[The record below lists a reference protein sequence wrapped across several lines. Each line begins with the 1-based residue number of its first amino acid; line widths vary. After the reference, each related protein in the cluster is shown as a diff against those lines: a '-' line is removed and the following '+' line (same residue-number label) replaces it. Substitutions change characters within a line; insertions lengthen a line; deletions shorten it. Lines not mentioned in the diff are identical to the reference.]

1 MSTTELDE
9 AGIEPAI
16 NGHLPADPEL
26 KTYRGKTL
34 EELLPKIREDLGPDA
49 LVVRQRDGLMGGI
62 GGFFQQ
68 QFVEVEA
75 RPGHPRIDVYDE
87 PPATDD
93 FAAKLI
99 AAAREAEADA
109 PASDDADPAPAVPD
123 LLAALGL
130 PAALAEEPATAV
142 IPSMPVA
149 EPEPEPEPEPVPA
162 PAAAQAP
169 KPAAK
174 PRAARKP
181 AARKPAQPKARKP
194 RAVKAPAERPSVAPA
209 ASGADALAAVLV
221 THGLGARLAGE
232 LVAGGDP
239 RAAVRR
245 ALARRIPVVP
255 PRRATAYATAFVGAP
270 GAGKTRCA
278 AALASAY
285 ARTGGVPVLCLALAA
300 EDAGA
305 ELTRLLSGTGV
316 PVEAVATGAAA
327 RARLERAP
335 ADTLVVVD
343 VPAVSPV
350 DASDVARLARQLTPL
365 ALDEVQLA
373 VPATMSAA
381 AARELQERLAP
392 LKPSGIALTHAD
404 ATRHIGAVV
413 ELACTTRLP
422 LGWVAERD
430 GLVPADPTAIAE
442 RLLP

>member
-9 AGIEPAI
+9 AGTAPAI
-16 NGHLPADPEL
+16 GGHVPADPEL
-26 KTYRGKTL
+26 KTYRGRTL
-34 EELLPKIREDLGPDA
+34 EELLPKIREELGPDA

-68 QFVEVEA
+68 QFVEVDA
-75 RPGHPRIDVYDE
+75 RSGHPRIDVYDE

-99 AAAREAEADA
+99 AAAQEAEAAPDA
-109 PASDDADPAPAVPD
+109 EPLPAVPD

-130 PAALAEEPATAV
+130 PPALAEEPAVVLPAA
-142 IPSMPVA
+142 PAPVV
-149 EPEPEPEPEPVPA
+149 EPEPA
-162 PAAAQAP
+162 PAAAAP
-169 KPAAK
+169 KPSVK
-174 PRAARKP
+174 PRAAREP
-181 AARKPAQPKARKP
+181 AAREPTQPKQPRARKT
-194 RAVKAPAERPSVAPA
+194 PAERPSVAA
-209 ASGADALAAVLV
+209 AAPGADALVAALV
-221 THGLGARLAGE
+221 THGLGSRLAGE
-232 LVAGGDP
+232 LVAAALVHELPFVPGGDP

-255 PRRATAYATAFVGAP
+255 PRRATAYATAFVGAG

-285 ARTGGVPVLCLALAA
+285 ARTGSVPVLCLALAS

-305 ELTRLLSGTGV
+305 ELARLLTGTGV
-316 PVEAVATGAAA
+316 PVEAAATGTAA

-343 VPAVSPV
+343 APAVSPV
-350 DASDVARLARQLTPL
+350 DAAAVARLAQQLTPL
-365 ALDEVQLA
+365 ALDEVQLV
-373 VPATMSAA
+373 VPATMGAA

-404 ATRHIGAVV
+404 ATRHLGAVV

-430 GLVPADPTAIAE
+430 GLAPADPTAIAE